1 MNLKNIKGR
10 PFSVSLQYSC
20 VGSQVE
26 DLVRENIDIDG
37 KSHNQDE
44 LHDENKKQSQK
55 YGQCK
60 TGSFF
65 GKLPEPPMKNILILF
80 H

>member
-1 MNLKNIKGR
+1 M
-10 PFSVSLQYSC
+10 
-20 VGSQVE
+20 E
-26 DLVRENIDIDG
+26 DLVRENVDING
-37 KSHNQDE
+37 KRNNQDK

-65 GKLPEPPMKNILILF
+65 GKLPEPPKPIFRNCFIKPNIYPREGVRSSM
-80 H
+80 